1 MRVENTGVNSQFSV
15 LTFFCLQIQPQT
27 VLGYAGL
34 SPRQVRELARLEDLE
49 RLAVPLSIRSC
60 EMNLPEM
67 IYVLKEFSSLRFLT
81 LSWGL
86 SHESYDINRSKISYM
101 MHWLQNAIRAE
112 NANIN
117 LQLSYEHHPQEYRSR

>member
-1 MRVENTGVNSQFSV
+1 M
-15 LTFFCLQIQPQT
+15 QIQPQT

-34 SPRQVRELARLEDLE
+34 TPQQVRELARLQDLQ
-49 RLAVPLSIRSC
+49 RLAVPLSVRSC

-67 IYVLKEFSSLRFLT
+67 IYVLKEFLSLRFLT

-86 SHESYDINRSKISYM
+86 LHDSYDITRSKISYM
-101 MHWLQNAIRAE
+101 MNWLDNALRAE

-117 LQLSYEHHPQEYRSR
+117 LQLSYEHQPHEYRSR

>member
-1 MRVENTGVNSQFSV
+1 MTRGIAVYMPNLVE
-15 LTFFCLQIQPQT
+15 LEIQPQT

-34 SPRQVRELARLEDLE
+34 TPQQVRELARLQDLQ
-49 RLAVPLSIRSC
+49 RLALPLSVRSC

-67 IYVLKEFSSLRFLT
+67 VYVLKEFLSLRFLT

-86 SHESYDINRSKISYM
+86 LHDSYDITRSKISYM
-101 MHWLQNAIRAE
+101 MNWLQNALRAE

-117 LQLSYEHHPQEYRSR
+117 LQLSYEHHPHEYRSR

>member
-1 MRVENTGVNSQFSV
+1 M
-15 LTFFCLQIQPQT
+15 QIQPQT

-34 SPRQVRELARLEDLE
+34 SPQQVRELSRLEALE

-67 IYVLKEFSSLRFLT
+67 IYVLKEFTSLRFLT

-101 MHWLQNAIRAE
+101 MHWLDNALRAE

>member
-1 MRVENTGVNSQFSV
+1 M
-15 LTFFCLQIQPQT
+15 LQIQPQT

-34 SPRQVRELARLEDLE
+34 TPQQVRELSRLQVLE

-67 IYVLKEFSSLRFLT
+67 IYVLKEFTSLRFLT

-101 MHWLQNAIRAE
+101 MSWLANTLSAE
-112 NANIN
+112 NVDIN
-117 LQLSYEHHPQEYRSR
+117 LQLSYRHHPQEFRSH